1 LKNCLVALIG
11 IVVLP
16 VYSCRTIKE
25 NTSIQKADNIQWNKK
40 VSVTLGATPAR
51 ILHLRIPTDSLRAL
65 ANGMEVSGEKEG
77 LKVLV
82 GVTGEDFEVRAETV
96 SSPELTYTEE
106 ISVSKVEQ
114 ESKYTE
120 IEKEA
125 AIEPFKRCLNGIAA
139 LLTLVLIILIIL
151 KWQKRKQDRSD

>member
-1 LKNCLVALIG
+1 
-11 IVVLP
+11 
-16 VYSCRTIKE
+16 
-25 NTSIQKADNIQWNKK
+25 
-40 VSVTLGATPAR
+40 
-51 ILHLRIPTDSLRAL
+51 
-65 ANGMEVSGEKEG
+65 MEVSGEKDG

-96 SSPELTYTEE
+96 SSPELTYAEE
-106 ISVSKVEQ
+106 ISASKVEQ